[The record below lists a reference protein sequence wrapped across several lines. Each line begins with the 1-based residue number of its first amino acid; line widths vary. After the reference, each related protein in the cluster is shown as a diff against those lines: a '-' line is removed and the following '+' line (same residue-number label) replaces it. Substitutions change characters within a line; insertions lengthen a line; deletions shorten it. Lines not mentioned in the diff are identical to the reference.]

1 MRKAD
6 FPIYKQLDSKDC
18 GPVCLKII
26 AKHYGKVL
34 AIQTLRDLM
43 ETTRAGTNMQYLSH
57 AAESIG
63 FKSLGV
69 KISLLELDTVPL
81 PCILH
86 WNKNH
91 YVVLYKIEKETFFIS
106 DPALGLIQY
115 PKEEFLEHW
124 VGYNSNAETEDGLV
138 LLLEPIPKFYKTDF
152 EEEEQSLNLSFLSKY
167 LYRYK
172 SHFWQ
177 LGIGLLLG
185 SAIQLAFPFLTQS
198 IVDIG
203 ILNQDLDFIYLILLA
218 QLLLFAGK
226 ASVEVI
232 RAWVIL
238 HLGTRLNITL
248 VSDFFIKLMK
258 LPIAYFDTRMTG
270 DLLQRISDHNRIE
283 RLLTSSSL
291 NVLFSLLNVVLF
303 GAVLAYYNL
312 YIFIV
317 FLFGSTAYFTWILLF
332 LKRRHRLDYRSFTV
346 RSQERSKV
354 IELINGM
361 QTIKLNNAERTKR
374 WSWEFLQLRVFKIA
388 TEELRL
394 EQYQSV
400 GSDFINE
407 VKNILITILAA
418 HLVVEG
424 KITLGM
430 MLAISYIVGQ
440 LNGPLAQL
448 AQFVR
453 EFQDAKIA
461 MERLAEIHNL
471 KDEEEGERM
480 VTSEMKRTQDLTFK
494 NVSFRYPGT
503 EINVLENINLTIP
516 FEKTTAIVGV
526 SGSGKTTLLK
536 LLLQF
541 YEPTE
546 GQISLGTVPL
556 HKIGQQNWRRRCG
569 AVMQEDYIFNDTIA
583 HNIAIGQEVIDK
595 ERLRYA
601 VEMANIREFIEELPL
616 SYNTKIGMEGL
627 GLSTGQKQRLL
638 IARAVYR
645 NPDYLLF
652 DEATSALDTN
662 NEKVIMEHLNEFFK
676 EKTVVVIAHRLS
688 TVKNAHQIIVMDKG
702 AIMEMGNHEE
712 LIQKKGHYYSL
723 VKNQLNLGN

>member
-1 MRKAD
+1 MRRTA
-6 FPIYKQLDSKDC
+6 FPTYQQRDSKDC

-26 AKHYGKVL
+26 AKHYGKVM

-43 ETTRAGTNMQYLSH
+43 ETTRSGTNMQFLSH
-57 AAESIG
+57 AAEAIG

-69 KISLLELDTVPL
+69 KLNLHDIRTVPL
-81 PCILH
+81 PCVLH
-86 WNKNH
+86 WDKNH
-91 YVVLYKIEKETFFIS
+91 YVVVYKIDKEIFHIS
-106 DPALGLIQY
+106 DPAMGLIRY
-115 PKEEFLEHW
+115 PKEEFLERW
-124 VGYNSNAETEDGLV
+124 MGNNANEASEEGV
-138 LLLEPIPKFYKTDF
+138 ALLLEPTPKFYKSDF
-152 EEEEQSLNLSFLSKY
+152 EEEGASLNRTFLFKY

-172 SHFWQ
+172 GHIWQ
-177 LGIGLLLG
+177 LVIGLFLG
-185 SAIQLAFPFLTQS
+185 SAIQLVFPFLTQS

-238 HLGTRLNITL
+238 NLGTRLNITL

-270 DLLQRISDHNRIE
+270 DLLQRIGDHDRIE
-283 RLLTSSSL
+283 RLLTSASL
-291 NVLFSLLNVVLF
+291 SVLFSVLNVVLF

-312 YIFIV
+312 YIFAV
-317 FLFGSTAYFTWILLF
+317 FLLGSTAYFSWVLLF
-332 LKRRHRLDYRSFTV
+332 LKRRHRLDYRSFAV

-374 WSWEFLQLRVFKIA
+374 WGWEFLQLRVFKIA
-388 TEELRL
+388 AEELRL

-440 LNGPLAQL
+440 LNGPLSQL
-448 AQFVR
+448 AHFVR

-471 KDEEEGERM
+471 KDEEEGEKM
-480 VTSEMKRTQDLTFK
+480 VVSEMKKVQDITFK

-503 EINVLENINLTIP
+503 QINVLENINLTIP
-516 FEKTTAIVGV
+516 FQKTTAIVGV

-541 YEPTE
+541 YEPTK
-546 GQISLGTVPL
+546 GQIKLGSVPL
-556 HKIGQQNWRRRCG
+556 GKIEKQDWRRKCG

-583 HNIAIGQEVIDK
+583 HNVAIGQEVIDK
-595 ERLRYA
+595 ERLKYA

-616 SYNTKIGMEGL
+616 SYNTKVGMEGL

-638 IARAVYR
+638 IARAVNK
-645 NPDYLLF
+645 NPDYLFF
-652 DEATSALDTN
+652 DEATSALDAN
-662 NEKVIMEHLNEFFK
+662 NEKVIMAHLSGFFK
-676 EKTVVVIAHRLS
+676 DRTVVVIAHRLS
-688 TVKNAHQIIVMDKG
+688 TVKNAHQIVVMDRG
-702 AIMEMGNHEE
+702 AIMEIGNHTE
-712 LIQKKGHYYSL
+712 LLQKKGHYYNL
-723 VKNQLNLGN
+723 IKNQLNLGN